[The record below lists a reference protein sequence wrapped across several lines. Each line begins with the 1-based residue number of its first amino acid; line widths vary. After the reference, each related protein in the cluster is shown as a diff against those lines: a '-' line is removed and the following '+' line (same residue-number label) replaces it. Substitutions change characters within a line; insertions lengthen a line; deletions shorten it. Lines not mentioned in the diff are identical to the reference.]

1 MLPNPSYCSQ
11 LAALILYGADYFTN
25 KKWALIIPLT
35 AILLSDLLLNNIV
48 YSTYNDGFMWFTG
61 GFFYIYGAFA
71 LIMLLGYFLLNK
83 VTPGRVLGGAL
94 GASVIFYLVSNFGVW
109 LSEIGRAHV

>member
-35 AILLSDLLLNNIV
+35 AIWLSDLLLNNIV

-61 GFFYIYGAFA
+61 GCFYIYGAFA
-71 LIMLLGYFLLNK
+71 LIMLLCDFLLK
-83 VTPGRVLGGAL
+83 EVIPGRVLCGAL
-94 GASVIFYLVSNFGVW
+94 GACVIFYLASH
-109 LSEIGRAHV
+109 S